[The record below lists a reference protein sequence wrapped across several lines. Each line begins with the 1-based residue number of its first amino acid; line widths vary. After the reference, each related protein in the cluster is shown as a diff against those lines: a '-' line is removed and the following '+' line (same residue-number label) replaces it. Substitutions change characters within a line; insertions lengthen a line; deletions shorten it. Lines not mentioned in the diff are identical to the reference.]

1 MTEKKMRKGER
12 TLQESWREGDREK
25 EGSLGYPL
33 QGERRKGKEG
43 VTGLNQREQTVPH
56 YRGSPQRTW

>member
-1 MTEKKMRKGER
+1 MSEKKMRKGER
-12 TLQESWREGDREK
+12 TLQESWREGDMEK

-33 QGERRKGKEG
+33 QGERQKEKEG
-43 VTGLNQREQTVPH
+43 ATGLNWREQAVPH